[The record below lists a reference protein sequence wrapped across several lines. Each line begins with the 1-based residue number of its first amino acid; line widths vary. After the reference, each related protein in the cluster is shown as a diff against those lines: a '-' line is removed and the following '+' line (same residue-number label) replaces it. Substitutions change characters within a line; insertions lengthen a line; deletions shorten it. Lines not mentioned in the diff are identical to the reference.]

1 MRYITI
7 ACLLLQSFI
16 LLGQSLRVTALHCEY
31 VITPLGVD
39 IPQPVLGWKLESDQ
53 YNKSQSAYEIEV
65 ASSLQLIN
73 QGKADMWRSGKI
85 KSRQSIGIVYQGR
98 TLTSFSRY
106 YWRVRVYDEKGLVS
120 GWSDI
125 TWFETAMLHA
135 TDWKAHWINDGKK
148 IPEKDEDFYKED
160 PMPVFKKVFTT
171 DKQIRSARLYIT
183 GAGYYEA
190 YLNGKKISDEAL
202 TPGWTNFDKRILY
215 RTYDVTALVSSGK
228 NIIGVQVGNGW
239 YNPLPMR
246 FWGKYNLR
254 DALTTGRPSV
264 IAQLRLM
271 YVDGTISEII
281 TDHSWQYQEG
291 AVIKNN
297 VYLGETYDAR
307 NVTQWLS
314 DTEMHN
320 GKQAMVVEG
329 PKGKLVADL
338 QPQVRVKRIVKPVA
352 INEVSKGVY
361 VADMGENFAG
371 VAQIK
376 VNAPRGT
383 RISLRYGEDVY
394 NDGQLNGMTTVAGQ
408 IKKGNG
414 GPGAPPIAWQQDC
427 YIAAGNDIEVWSPR
441 FTFHVFRYVEIK
453 GWPGVPT
460 PDDISGLVMHADVSV
475 SGAFECSNDLFNK
488 IQENVLRTFKSNIF
502 SVQSD
507 CAGREKFG
515 YGGDLFCTLESF
527 CYNFDM
533 HNFYRKVLQDFED
546 DQRPLGGI
554 PETAPFVGLHDKGPG
569 DQSGPL
575 GWQLGYPYLVE
586 KLYEFYGD
594 KRVIE
599 KHYASLQKQIAFLEK
614 NARDFLYDED
624 ISDHESLEEK
634 PEALTA
640 SLFYYHHAMLMER
653 FSRLLDKNTDTERY
667 ARLCAQ
673 IKEAI
678 LHKFY
683 KGDGVFDNGT
693 QAAQIFPLWYDIINT
708 DEKNQIRDRMKE
720 AFEKKQNH
728 VHTGIFATKMMFD
741 VMRRENE
748 QELAYTIV
756 NQKDYPGWGHMIEK
770 GATTIWET
778 WKYSDNVYSQ
788 NHPMFGSVTEWFYR
802 SILGINASEPAFRSF
817 SIKPFIADD
826 LNYAKGYYDS
836 PYGRIICDWKKE
848 RNDFILKVSVPV
860 NTTALI
866 YLPCHAQYAQHVKEL
881 ITSNVP
887 LKYVK
892 REKKYLVFKAGSGT
906 YQLRSI
912 LK

>member
-1 MRYITI
+1 
-7 ACLLLQSFI
+7 
-16 LLGQSLRVTALHCEY
+16 
-31 VITPLGVD
+31 
-39 IPQPVLGWKLESDQ
+39 
-53 YNKSQSAYEIEV
+53 
-65 ASSLQLIN
+65 
-73 QGKADMWRSGKI
+73 
-85 KSRQSIGIVYQGR
+85 
-98 TLTSFSRY
+98 
-106 YWRVRVYDEKGLVS
+106 
-120 GWSDI
+120 
-125 TWFETAMLHA
+125 
-135 TDWKAHWINDGKK
+135 
-148 IPEKDEDFYKED
+148 
-160 PMPVFKKVFTT
+160 
-171 DKQIRSARLYIT
+171 
-183 GAGYYEA
+183 
-190 YLNGKKISDEAL
+190 
-202 TPGWTNFDKRILY
+202 
-215 RTYDVTALVSSGK
+215 
-228 NIIGVQVGNGW
+228 
-239 YNPLPMR
+239 
-246 FWGKYNLR
+246 
-254 DALTTGRPSV
+254 
-264 IAQLRLM
+264 
-271 YVDGTISEII
+271 
-281 TDHSWQYQEG
+281 
-291 AVIKNN
+291 
-297 VYLGETYDAR
+297 
-307 NVTQWLS
+307 
-314 DTEMHN
+314 
-320 GKQAMVVEG
+320 
-329 PKGKLVADL
+329 
-338 QPQVRVKRIVKPVA
+338 
-352 INEVSKGVY
+352 
-361 VADMGENFAG
+361 
-371 VAQIK
+371 
-376 VNAPRGT
+376 
-383 RISLRYGEDVY
+383 
-394 NDGQLNGMTTVAGQ
+394 
-408 IKKGNG
+408 
-414 GPGAPPIAWQQDC
+414 
-427 YIAAGNDIEVWSPR
+427 
-441 FTFHVFRYVEIK
+441 
-453 GWPGVPT
+453 
-460 PDDISGLVMHADVSV
+460 
-475 SGAFECSNDLFNK
+475 CSNDLFNK

-624 ISDHESLEEK
+624 ISDHESLEVK

-817 SIKPFIADD
+817 SIKPFIAD
-826 LNYAKGYYDS
+826 
-836 PYGRIICDWKKE
+836 
-848 RNDFILKVSVPV
+848 
-860 NTTALI
+860 
-866 YLPCHAQYAQHVKEL
+866 
-881 ITSNVP
+881 
-887 LKYVK
+887 
-892 REKKYLVFKAGSGT
+892 
-906 YQLRSI
+906 
-912 LK
+912 